1 MEPVL
6 TFLGHPTVN
15 TLVLAVAVY
24 FLKDFAN
31 TVKELKKEME
41 EHKLQVAR
49 EYATSNEV
57 TEAIDLHEKHL
68 HGVSK

>member
-24 FLKDFAN
+24 FLKDFAS

-41 EHKLQVAR
+41 EHKLEVAR
-49 EYATSNEV
+49 EYATSAEV
-57 TEAIDLHEKHL
+57 SDAIDRHEKLL
-68 HGVSK
+68 HKTE